1 MLGTSFQRDTET
13 VLSQKLNEMTE
24 EVRRESHKAQT
35 VRQDMEKAKQANGK
49 AEQELAALR
58 QKMQSREAARAQDM
72 DNLTAVQNKLKVGSN
87 TIRRSSVIDT
97 RERLSRFLG
106 SFIYVFFRSGLLNLA
121 LKLRSH
127 KDSSV

>member
-1 MLGTSFQRDTET
+1 MGESFQRDTET

-24 EVRRESHKAQT
+24 EVRRESHKAQA

-72 DNLTAVQNKLKVGSN
+72 DNLTAVQNKLKVGGGGVKLGFLDHQSLC
-87 TIRRSSVIDT
+87 VDQHT
-97 RERLSRFLG
+97 RKVVSRFLG
-106 SFIYVFFRSGLLNLA
+106 RFIYVFSSDLA
-121 LKLRSH
+121 C
-127 KDSSV
+127 